1 MNKYLKH
8 LLILLTPLLLLA
20 GPVYPSDTLE
30 LGEFTKNDRVLVLA
44 PHPDDE
50 AIACS
55 GMIQRALK
63 SGAKVQVA
71 CYTNGD
77 NNEFAFIV
85 YEKRITFKKGEFLH
99 MGEVRRKETI
109 AGMKFLGLGPEN
121 VKFMG
126 YPDFGTMEIMTKYWQ
141 TKVPFRSMLTRITKV
156 SYPESL
162 SIGAPYVGESIL
174 EDLKTILR
182 AFRPTKVFVSHPAD
196 SNRDHQAL
204 YLFSRVALWDL
215 EGDIDSPVVYPYIV
229 HVAGWP
235 RPRGHHLN
243 LELHPPNELTG
254 MRWTRLD
261 LTPEEIENKQKVIS
275 FHKSQIEY
283 NPPYLFTF
291 ARKNELYGDLPL
303 ILVSK
308 GPAGAINW
316 QSTEI
321 KRTHVNAGP
330 ENRDNKNNDT
340 PLVSYACEDNFLLIR
355 LALRNKISKNVGV
368 FINLLGYNHNKNFSR
383 MPKLNITIGLL
394 GMRIKDKKA
403 VLFIRQA
410 KVSYEGRNL
419 IVKIPL
425 SSLGNPEYVMARVKR
440 RLFRFPLDEG
450 AWRIVKLE

>member
-1 MNKYLKH
+1 MSKYLKYLFT
-8 LLILLTPLLLLA
+8 LLVPVFLLA
-20 GPVYPSDTLE
+20 RPAYPSDIPELE
-30 LGEFTKNDRVLVLA
+30 GFTKDDRVLVLA

-63 SGAKVQVA
+63 SGAKVQVV

-99 MGEVRRKETI
+99 MGEVRRKETL
-109 AGMKFLGLGPEN
+109 AGMKSLGLEAGN

-126 YPDFGTMEIMTKYWQ
+126 YPDFGTMEILTKYWQ
-141 TKVPFRSMLTRITKV
+141 TKVFFRSMLTRITKV

-162 SIGAPYVGESIL
+162 SVGAPYVGESIL
-174 EDLKTILR
+174 EDLKTVLR

-215 EGDIDSPVVYPYIV
+215 EGLIEPLKVYPYIV

-243 LELHPPNELTG
+243 LELHPPNELVDIP
-254 MRWTRLD
+254 WARLD
-261 LTPEEIENKQKVIS
+261 LTAEEVENKQKVIS

-283 NPPYLFTF
+283 NPAYLFTF

-303 ILVSK
+303 VLVSK
-308 GPAGAINW
+308 GTDAAPNW
-316 QSTEI
+316 QSVDIE
-321 KRTHVNAGP
+321 KKVVVPGRTAP
-330 ENRDNKNNDT
+330 DKKKKET
-340 PLVSYACEDNFLLIR
+340 PLLSYSCKDNFLFIR
-355 LALRNKISKNVGV
+355 LALRNRISKNMGV
-368 FINLLGYNHNKNFSR
+368 FINLMGYNRKKSFSQ
-383 MPKLNITIGLL
+383 MPKLNISIGLL
-394 GMRIKDKKA
+394 GMRIKDKKD
-403 VLFIRQA
+403 VLFIKQA
-410 KVSYEGRNL
+410 QLKYEGKNL

-425 SSLGNPEYVMARVKR
+425 ASLGNPEYIMSRVR
-440 RLFRFPLDEG
+440 RRMFRFPLDEG
-450 AWRIVKLE
+450 AWRIIKLE